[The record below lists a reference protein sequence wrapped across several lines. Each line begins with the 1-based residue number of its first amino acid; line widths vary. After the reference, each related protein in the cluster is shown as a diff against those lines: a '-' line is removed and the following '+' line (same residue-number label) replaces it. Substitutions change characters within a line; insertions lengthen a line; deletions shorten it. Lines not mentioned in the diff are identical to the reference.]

1 MFPTSSDLSVIDPS
15 FADPSGLRADVYVFN
30 EHSDTLMTFG
40 RIAAGIAQTILS
52 YVPPNLLYR
61 HPHRLE

>member
-30 EHSDTLMTFG
+30 ENSDTLMTSG

-52 YVPPNLLYR
+52 YLPPNLLHR